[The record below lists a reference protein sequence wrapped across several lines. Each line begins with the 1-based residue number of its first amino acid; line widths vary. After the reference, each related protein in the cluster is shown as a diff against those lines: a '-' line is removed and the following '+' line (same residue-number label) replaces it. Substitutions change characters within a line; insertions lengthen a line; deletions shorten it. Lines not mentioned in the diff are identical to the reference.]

1 MLQDDVPSPIDLRN
15 IPDARRWADA
25 AMLVRPARHHV
36 IDRIVQELGDL
47 RSSPRSVLELGSG
60 PGFLADRIT
69 VNLSTLAY
77 TALDFSAAMHALAR
91 ERLGANAE
99 RVCFVEGDFKQPH
112 WTRGLTTFDAVV
124 TMQAVHE
131 LRHKRHAPALYRQVG
146 TVLHSG
152 GSFLMCDHYV
162 GDGAMSDRALFM
174 TMEEHEAA
182 LHGAGF
188 TNLHVLLQA
197 GGLVLYRGDLPAV
210 AR

>member
-1 MLQDDVPSPIDLRN
+1 MLSDDVPSPIDLRN
-15 IPDARRWADA
+15 MPDARRWADA
-25 AMLVRPARHHV
+25 AMLVRPARHNV
-36 IDRIVQELGDL
+36 FDRIVQELRDL
-47 RSSPRSVLELGSG
+47 RSRPRSVLELGSG

-69 VNLSTLAY
+69 VNLSTVAY

-112 WTRGLTTFDAVV
+112 WTSGLATFDAVV
-124 TMQAVHE
+124 AMQAVHE

-146 TVLHSG
+146 NVLHPG

-188 TNLHVLLQA
+188 TNIHVLLQA
-197 GGLVLYRGDLPAV
+197 GGLVLYRGDLPEDA
-210 AR
+210 A